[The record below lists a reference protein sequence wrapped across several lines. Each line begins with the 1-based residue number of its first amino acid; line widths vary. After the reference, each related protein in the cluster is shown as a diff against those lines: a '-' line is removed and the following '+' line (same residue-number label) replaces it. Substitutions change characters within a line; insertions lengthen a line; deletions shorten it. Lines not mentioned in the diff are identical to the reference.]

1 MYMNRTTI
9 FYEKEYTGAET
20 NEGRDKLKQKGGTA
34 TMTLMT
40 IALVFIIGLMGFV
53 VGMMTKKKW
62 LTILGLVPLTI
73 SLWQIIIMF
82 TLT

>member
-1 MYMNRTTI
+1 
-9 FYEKEYTGAET
+9 
-20 NEGRDKLKQKGGTA
+20 
-34 TMTLMT
+34 MT